1 MRRNRLASRLL
12 NDNSENPS
20 INFGGLNIPVRTRGL
35 TMDFGLMVIIATS
48 LLATVIYVILNWLW
62 QS

>member
-1 MRRNRLASRLL
+1 MAYRLL
-12 NDNSENPS
+12 NDNSENPYS
-20 INFGGLNIPVRTRGL
+20 NRNGLNIPVRTRGL
-35 TMDFGLMVIIATS
+35 TMDFGLVVIIANS